1 MWAMKK
7 LTFAVVAVTLLAL
20 QSSVGAWGSDVH
32 RLITK
37 RAIDGLPVELKAFYS
52 AKADFISEHS
62 IDPDLWRT
70 AELST
75 SFGPEDPNHF
85 LDFDNFNEPAPFSGV
100 PREWKAV
107 GQKYGADLANKN
119 GRLPWRGEEV
129 FNKLVSTFAD
139 MAKPNAPGYAG
150 ENARYLSAVLAHYV
164 EDGHQP
170 FHGVANY
177 DGQLTNQ
184 RGIHSRFETE
194 LVMRNKDRLKLTPV
208 AITPIADIKTFFFD
222 TLIADQA
229 MAAQVLAADLKAV
242 EGRDLYDDGYF
253 DAFAKAGALAVA
265 ERRFSDSASGV
276 ASVWV
281 AAWTKAGKPKM
292 PEDGARTPAK
302 IRK

>member
-1 MWAMKK
+1 MKK
-7 LTFAVVAVTLLAL
+7 LMVAAVAITCLAL
-20 QSSVGAWGSDVH
+20 QAGLGAWGSDVH
-32 RLITK
+32 RMITK
-37 RAIDGLPVELKAFYS
+37 RAIDGLPADLKAFYS
-52 AKADFISEHS
+52 AKADFIAEHS
-62 IDPDLWRT
+62 IDPDLWRV
-70 AELST
+70 AELTT

-100 PREWKAV
+100 PREWNAV
-107 GQKYGADLANKN
+107 VQKYGAELANKN

-194 LVMRNKDRLKLTPV
+194 LVLRYKDTMKLTPV
-208 AITPIADIKTFFFD
+208 TITPIPDIKTFFFD
-222 TLIADQA
+222 TLLADQPL
-229 MAAQVLAADLKAV
+229 AAQVLAADKKAV
-242 EGRDLYDDGYF
+242 EGRELYDDGYF
-253 DAFAKAGALAVA
+253 EAFAKAGALAVA
-265 ERRFSDSASGV
+265 ERRVSESASGV

-281 AAWTKAGKPKM
+281 AAWTKAGKPKL
-292 PEDGARTPAK
+292 PVDTPRTPAK